1 MESNSATLVIAPPPP
16 EAAAIDPTTT
26 AAVSRSRSDTA
37 VHHHHLVVIDDEDG
51 EEAAGGATTTTRQK
65 KKISG
70 RGVNVC
76 TALLLLAAAG
86 ASLWLL
92 VAQRQRLDNPSFFQ
106 VSDANPRLDQMAAAL
121 ARLSADSLAQTQAL
135 GNATLAVQG
144 LWQTENALVAAQN
157 QFVDDENGMRTAFIK
172 MVQILELGSWS
183 PPPPSAY
190 AAYHIDPLVLLVP
203 DPTNSNNATAT
214 PTAVGVPSPALRG
227 AP

>member
-37 VHHHHLVVIDDEDG
+37 VHHHHLVVIDDDDDG
-51 EEAAGGATTTTRQK
+51 EEAAGAAAGGGAATTRQK
-65 KKISG
+65 KKMSG

-76 TALLLLAAAG
+76 TAALLLAAAG

-203 DPTNSNNATAT
+203 TNNNNATPA
-214 PTAVGVPSPALRG
+214 GVPSPALG

>member
-26 AAVSRSRSDTA
+26 AAVSRSDTA

-76 TALLLLAAAG
+76 TALLLLVAAG

-190 AAYHIDPLVLLVP
+190 AAYHIDPLLLVP
-203 DPTNSNNATAT
+203 TNNNNATPAG
-214 PTAVGVPSPALRG
+214 GVPSPALG

>member
-37 VHHHHLVVIDDEDG
+37 VHHHHLVVIDDE
-51 EEAAGGATTTTRQK
+51 EAAGGATTRQK
-65 KKISG
+65 KKMSG
-70 RGVNVC
+70 RGMNDVWC
-76 TALLLLAAAG
+76 AAALLLLLAAAG

-190 AAYHIDPLVLLVP
+190 AAYHIDPLLLVP

-214 PTAVGVPSPALRG
+214 PTAVGVPSPAHRG